1 MALLAHFLK
10 KYPLSLLCILV
21 VWVLSLMPVPETP
34 LKEIRYI
41 DKWTHLVMY
50 GGTCAVIWA
59 EYLRSHKKP
68 DKKKLVLL
76 AWLAPALMGGLLEV
90 LQATCTGGC
99 RSGDWVDFV
108 ANALGATLT
117 LGGGMLWVWWHA
129 KR

>member
-59 EYLRSHKKP
+59 EYLRSHKNSSFLP
-68 DKKKLVLL
+68 
-76 AWLAPALMGGLLEV
+76 GLHP
-90 LQATCTGGC
+90 
-99 RSGDWVDFV
+99 R
-108 ANALGATLT
+108 
-117 LGGGMLWVWWHA
+117 
-129 KR
+129 